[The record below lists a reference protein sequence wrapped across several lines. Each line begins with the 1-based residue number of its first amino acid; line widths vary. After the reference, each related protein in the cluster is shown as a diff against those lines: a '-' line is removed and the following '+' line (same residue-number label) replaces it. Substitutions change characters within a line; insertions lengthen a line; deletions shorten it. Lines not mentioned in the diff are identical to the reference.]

1 MTTDTAEGT
10 ESGTDTGTD
19 TRAETRSGTAALPG
33 EGTMPRVGVVIIGRN
48 EAAHLGDCIASVRA
62 MRYPAERVEVLYV
75 DSDSQDG
82 SAELAEAAGVG
93 VLRLEGFPMTAA
105 RGRNAGWRVLDAPLI
120 FFLDGDVVVDPDFLA
135 RSVGHFADP
144 KLVSVWGRLRERHP
158 EASIY
163 NRICDLDW
171 VYPFGPV
178 ELFGGIALVRRAGL
192 EEVGGFNEHL
202 AAGEEPELSRR
213 LRERG
218 WNILHTDEP
227 MALHDLAMMRWSQYW
242 RRLVRSGV
250 AYAQVAEMY
259 ADTPDPM
266 WSGAA
271 KSNRRRGVFWL
282 LMPMMAVA
290 VALALRSLWPCGVGV
305 LLAAGMVWRSAW
317 KARDRSGSWVTL
329 LLFGVHAQ
337 LQQVPILLGQWRYWR
352 STRAARRAMMQA
364 RGAALE
370 PPQP

>member
-1 MTTDTAEGT
+1 
-10 ESGTDTGTD
+10 
-19 TRAETRSGTAALPG
+19 
-33 EGTMPRVGVVIIGRN
+33 V
-48 EAAHLGDCIASVRA
+48 
-62 MRYPAERVEVLYV
+62 
-75 DSDSQDG
+75 
-82 SAELAEAAGVG
+82 
-93 VLRLEGFPMTAA
+93 
-105 RGRNAGWRVLDAPLI
+105 I

-135 RSVGHFADP
+135 RSVGHFADR
-144 KLVSVWGRLRERHP
+144 KLVSVWGKLRERYP
-158 EASIY
+158 QASIY

-218 WNILHTDEP
+218 WTILHTDEP
-227 MALHDLAMMRWSQYW
+227 MALHDLAMMHWGQYW

-271 KSNRRRGVFWL
+271 GSNRRRGVFWL
-282 LMPMMAVA
+282 LMPGFAVAAA
-290 VALALRSLWPCGVGV
+290 VALQSLWPCGVFV
-305 LLAAGMVWRSAW
+305 LLMAGMILRSAW
-317 KARDRSGSWVTL
+317 KARDRSTSWVTL
-329 LLFGVHAQ
+329 LLFGAHAQ
-337 LQQVPILLGQWRYWR
+337 LQQVPILLGQWRYRR
-352 STRAARRAMMQA
+352 STRAARRAMIHA
-364 RGAALE
+364 AGAALE

>member
-1 MTTDTAEGT
+1 METVTTE
-10 ESGTDTGTD
+10 GTD
-19 TRAETRSGTAALPG
+19 TRRETASLPG
-33 EGTMPRVGVVIIGRN
+33 EGTTPRVGVVIIGRN

-62 MRYPAERVEVLYV
+62 MHYPPERVEVLYI

-82 SAELAEAAGVG
+82 SAELAEAAGVR
-93 VLRLEGFPMTAA
+93 VLRLQGLPMTAA
-105 RGRNAGWRVLDAPLI
+105 RGRNAGWRALDAALVL
-120 FFLDGDVVVDPDFLA
+120 FLDGDVVVDPDFLA
-135 RSVGHFADP
+135 RSVRYFADP
-144 KLVSVWGRLRERHP
+144 ALVSVWGMLRERNP

-192 EEVGGFNEHL
+192 EAVGGFNEHL

-218 WNILHTDEP
+218 WSILHTDEP
-227 MALHDLAMMRWSQYW
+227 MALHDLAMMHWSQYW
-242 RRLVRSGV
+242 KRLVRSGV

-259 ADTPDPM
+259 ADTADPM

-271 KSNRRRGVFWL
+271 RSNRRRGAFWL
-282 LMPMMAVA
+282 LMPGFA
-290 VALALRSLWPCGVGV
+290 ALAALVLHSAWPCAVG
-305 LLAAGMVWRSAW
+305 LLLTAAMILRSAW
-317 KARDRSGSWVTL
+317 KARDRSRSWVTL

-337 LQQVPILLGQWRYWR
+337 FQHLPILLGQWRYWR
-352 STRAARRAMMQA
+352 STRATRRAVMPA
-364 RGAALE
+364 AGAALE
-370 PPQP
+370 PPQL